1 MQNRVIVVP
10 NVVLSYKIGAS
21 FINHHMEVHCAKM
34 HTANADYALQ
44 STMLLGRRARAEKPF
59 FTASR
64 LEMSD
69 GRGSDLCGRGTT
81 DRDRRPTDR
90 PRKSSA

>member
-1 MQNRVIVVP
+1 MSTQDGS
-10 NVVLSYKIGAS
+10 LDHA
-21 FINHHMEVHCAKM
+21 EVHCAKM

-44 STMLLGRRARAEKPF
+44 STIQARRWTQPAQPERASERVEKPF

-69 GRGSDLCGRGTT
+69 GPRVRGSDL
-81 DRDRRPTDR
+81 
-90 PRKSSA
+90 